1 MTEYRSPNP
10 LRSAILVLAP
20 YLLGVLFFLVVI
32 PLLVASGASEYILMI
47 SGLVM
52 MAACLTLF
60 LILIYVYSRDVF
72 NNPRVDVSTRF
83 AWVTGFLFIGLP
95 IFGLY
100 WYKQIYKQ
108 EDDQVQ
114 SDYRN

>member
-10 LRSAILVLAP
+10 LRSALLVLLP
-20 YLLGVLFFLVVI
+20 YLLGLLCFLVVI
-32 PLLVASGASEYILMI
+32 PLLVATDASEYHLMI

-52 MAACLTLF
+52 MAACITVY
-60 LILIYVYSRDVF
+60 LIVLYIYGRDVF
-72 NNPRVDVSTRF
+72 SNPRVDASTRF
-83 AWVTGFLFIGLP
+83 AWLIGFLFIGLP

-108 EDDQVQ
+108 EDDKVE
-114 SDYRN
+114 SDYSN